1 MDDVG
6 MFEVFPVLFWSSGN
20 EFNGGCGVGYKAN
33 ARWSLR
39 RSFTDMKRGH
49 HAAAGCLR
57 QQRDAPMCHWPV
69 MIEPTMGGQCQKD
82 PKLRLPHLHRSH
94 CG

>member
-57 QQRDAPMCHWPV
+57 QQARCADVSLAGDDGAGNGRTV
-69 MIEPTMGGQCQKD
+69 SK
-82 PKLRLPHLHRSH
+82 RS
-94 CG
+94 